1 MKCVNYRS
9 LMEVKG
15 EAFFKIMMVYKL
27 FKCDSSISVGLA
39 INRRLVLGIVSVPMI
54 GHTYTAIKGKG
65 AFLNGD
71 QVTVSSDFSSTFNK
85 G

>member
-1 MKCVNYRS
+1 
-9 LMEVKG
+9 
-15 EAFFKIMMVYKL
+15 
-27 FKCDSSISVGLA
+27 LA

-71 QVTVSSDFSSTFNK
+71 QVTLFSDFNQTFRK
-85 G
+85 GSDLYGQIIKM

>member
-1 MKCVNYRS
+1 
-9 LMEVKG
+9 
-15 EAFFKIMMVYKL
+15 
-27 FKCDSSISVGLA
+27 LA

-71 QVTVSSDFSSTFNK
+71 QVTVSSDFSRTF
-85 G
+85 

>member
-1 MKCVNYRS
+1 MYSQLFKNY
-9 LMEVKG
+9 
-15 EAFFKIMMVYKL
+15 FFYIKTI

-71 QVTVSSDFSSTFNK
+71 QVTVSSDFSRTF
-85 G
+85 